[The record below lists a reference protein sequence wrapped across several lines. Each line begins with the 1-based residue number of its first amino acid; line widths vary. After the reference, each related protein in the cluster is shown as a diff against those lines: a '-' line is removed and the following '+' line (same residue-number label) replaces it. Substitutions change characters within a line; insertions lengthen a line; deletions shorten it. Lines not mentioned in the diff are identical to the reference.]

1 MRSFIVGTT
10 TAELGIKHPKAAQRQ
25 GAALVARNL
34 AYEPPSNMIPTAIEL
49 HKTSRQLEL
58 RYANGKQ
65 VWLDAEYLR
74 VYSPSAEVRGHHPS
88 QAVLQSGKRNTAIQS
103 ISMVGNY
110 ALQINFDDGHSS
122 GIYSWEYL
130 EELGEKH
137 TAYWQDYLD
146 RIRAA
151 GKTRDPLTQ
160 VIRID

>member
-1 MRSFIVGTT
+1 MT
-10 TAELGIKHPKAAQRQ
+10 
-25 GAALVARNL
+25 
-34 AYEPPSNMIPTAIEL
+34 PTAIEL
-49 HKTSRQLEL
+49 HKRSRQLEL

-65 VWLDAEYLR
+65 IWLDAEYLR

-130 EELGEKH
+130 EELGDEH
-137 TAYWQDYLD
+137 TVFWQDYLD
-146 RIRAA
+146 RMHAA

-160 VIRID
+160 VIRLD

>member
-1 MRSFIVGTT
+1 MT
-10 TAELGIKHPKAAQRQ
+10 
-25 GAALVARNL
+25 
-34 AYEPPSNMIPTAIEL
+34 PTAIEL

-65 VWLDAEYLR
+65 IWLDAEYLR

-110 ALQINFDDGHSS
+110 ALQINFDDGHNS

-130 EELGEKH
+130 EKLGDEH
-137 TAYWQDYLD
+137 TVFWQDYLD
-146 RIRAA
+146 RIHAA

-160 VIRID
+160 VIRLD